1 MVLFFVTV
9 FFLGFFTFIALLE
22 GFGIDRLTFGGIK
35 IEKLYLKWENALH
48 IRAAKI
54 DFSALKTDDT
64 PLTLQPL
71 GDLPRIV
78 RWMERWSASIHIDLI
93 KYKNYAASLS
103 YQKNG
108 TGTLTLQH
116 GQMTCK
122 GLFTLNERRFHFAV
136 PACRVQEGTLSA
148 QLMVELPTQQLH
160 ADVSVLL
167 PRTPLLHLQLRGSSD
182 TLRFTLHSDG
192 NFTTVAPLVH
202 FFGVN
207 PKITPWIT
215 EYAKASSA
223 RLHRLE
229 GNFPYAEPHK
239 LVETL
244 VASATVEG
252 GEYTFAQ
259 GFQPIKSPRIDL
271 LFKEGKL
278 HILPHEGSFYALPTE
293 KSRLWIDFSSPHTTL
308 TALIQTRRARLN
320 DPILQLLHHYGID
333 LPLKQISGECDVD
346 LNLAVDLR
354 TLETTAKGTFRP
366 TPSELLLDRIALR
379 SEGGI
384 VHLDTRVV
392 RFENFIAH
400 YGEDIAHARVS
411 GEYDASSDRGKV
423 SIEAYDVSPLAE
435 GNHLSLF
442 DPKKPLRV
450 TYTLAPGEDTL
461 NVSPSSWRI
470 FDEKLEVKGFSA
482 PFDYRNGRVAVQSLP
497 FSIHD
502 DVAGNISAQFDGASE
517 KADLTLELE
526 RFAMGGI
533 VLAHAPMTFKVRY
546 ADALTTIACQNTSA
560 WSLHKLPLLLSP
572 ISATLKEDRIT
583 FGQAEAILSD
593 LLKGRIEG
601 NYRLS
606 DQKGSIRVDNL
617 LPINPKISPWI
628 DAKEAVEL
636 SIDAQGEAIRLDAPA
651 LSAHF
656 TTIPEG
662 WKIAFDDI
670 SLLSGKSPLLRRY
683 HINKG
688 HLNLFYT
695 GERSLYRFEGAIDYP
710 YPLMM
715 INDRPLSQYRFSGS
729 YRDGLT
735 TIRVNDRL
743 VINHTPERL
752 FARANNAGINVPELF
767 KFLSVHENSTAGTT
781 NSDSVPVRIH
791 ATNTYL
797 QLMKGRKIVA
807 DTLDATLNNGDFDAM
822 LNHAGGSA
830 ALKIRDGRFSILG
843 GGFNET
849 FMQHLFSLA
858 EMSGGTFGF
867 QAQGDADAFDGLMRV
882 ENTVLKEYK
891 ILNNVLAFIN
901 TVPSLTTFSLPNY
914 HSQGLPVKE
923 GYAHFVYDKGIVH
936 VDNFTLD
943 SPEIKILGE
952 GRANINTQTLEGT
965 MTLKTDLGSTLGKV
979 PMVGYILFGEDG
991 SVATTLTL
999 SGRLD
1004 DPKVETAIAKEIA
1017 TAPFNILKRTVI
1029 YPFLWMIPDDGTKK

>member
-1 MVLFFVTV
+1 M
-9 FFLGFFTFIALLE
+9 LE

-48 IRAAKI
+48 IKAAKI
-54 DFSALKTDDT
+54 DFSTLEPDDT

-71 GDLPRIV
+71 EDLPRIV
-78 RWMERWSASIHIDLI
+78 RWMERWSESIHVDRLT
-93 KYKNYAASLS
+93 YKTYAASLS

-108 TGTLTLQH
+108 TGTLALH
-116 GQMTCK
+116 HDQMTCE
-122 GLFTLNERRFHFAV
+122 GLFTLNERRFQLTV
-136 PACRVQEGTLSA
+136 PVCRVKEGTVSA
-148 QLMVELPTQQLH
+148 QLFIELPTQQLH
-160 ADVSVLL
+160 ADVSVSL
-167 PRTPLLHLQLRGSSD
+167 PDTPLLHLQLLGNSD
-182 TLRFTLHSDG
+182 TLRFALHSDG
-192 NFTTVAPLVH
+192 DFATAAPLVR
-202 FFGVN
+202 FFGVD

-229 GNFPYAEPHK
+229 GRFPYAEPHK

-244 VASATVEG
+244 VASATVQN
-252 GEYTFAQ
+252 GEYTFAR
-259 GFQPIKSPRIDL
+259 GFGPIKAPRIDL
-271 LFKEGKL
+271 EFKKGKL

-293 KSRLWIDFSSPHTTL
+293 KSRLWIDFSAPHTTL
-308 TALIQTRRARLN
+308 TALIQTRHAQLN
-320 DPILQLLHHYGID
+320 DPILRLLHHYGID

-346 LNLAVDLR
+346 LNLAVDLH

-384 VHLDTRVV
+384 VRLDTRIVH
-392 RFENFIAH
+392 FENFIAH
-400 YGEDIAHARVS
+400 YGNDIAHARVR

-423 SIEAYDVSPLAE
+423 SIEAYDVSPLADRK
-435 GNHLSLF
+435 HLSLF
-442 DPKKPLRV
+442 DPKKPLHV
-450 TYTLAPGEDTL
+450 TYTLAPGVDTL
-461 NVSPSSWRI
+461 SVFPSSWRI

-497 FSIHD
+497 FRIQD
-502 DVAGNISAQFDGASE
+502 DVAGKISAQFDGASE

-526 RFAMGGI
+526 RFAMGGV
-533 VLAHAPMTFKVRY
+533 VLTHAPMTFNVRY
-546 ADALTTIACQNTSA
+546 ANALTNIACQNASA

-572 ISATLKEDRIT
+572 ISATLKEDGIT
-583 FGQAEAILSD
+583 FGQAEAVLDD

-601 NYRLS
+601 SYRLS

-617 LPINPKISPWI
+617 LPINPKIAPWI
-628 DAKEAVEL
+628 DAKEAVEF
-636 SIDAQGEAIRLDAPA
+636 SVDTQGEAIRLDAPS
-651 LSAHF
+651 LKAHF
-656 TTIPEG
+656 TTVTEG
-662 WKIAFDDI
+662 WKMAFDDI
-670 SLLSGKSPLLRRY
+670 SLLSEKSPLLRRY
-683 HINKG
+683 HIDKG

-695 GERSLYRFEGAIDYP
+695 GERSLYRFEGDIDYP

-715 INDRPLSQYRFSGS
+715 INDRPLSRYRFSGS

-767 KFLSVHENSTAGTT
+767 KFLSAHQNGTAKTAD
-781 NSDSVPVRIH
+781 SESVPVRIH

-797 QLMKGRKIVA
+797 HLMQGRKIVA
-807 DTLDATLNNGDFDAM
+807 DTFDATLINGDFDAT
-822 LNHAGGSA
+822 LNHMSGSA
-830 ALKIRDGRFSILG
+830 TLKIRDGQFSILG
-843 GGFNET
+843 DGFNET

-858 EMSGGTFGF
+858 DMIGGKFSF
-867 QAQGDADAFDGLMRV
+867 QAHGDADAFDGLMRV

-891 ILNNVLAFIN
+891 VLNNVLAFIN
-901 TVPSLTTFSLPNY
+901 TVPSLATFSLPNY
-914 HSQGLPVKE
+914 HSRGLPVKE
-923 GYAHFVYDKGIVH
+923 GYAHFLYDKGIVK

-943 SPEIKILGE
+943 SPEMKILGE
-952 GRANINTQTLEGT
+952 GRADINTQTLKGT

-991 SVATTLTL
+991 SIATTLTL
-999 SGRLD
+999 SGKLD
-1004 DPKVETAIAKEIA
+1004 DPKVETAIAQEIA

-1029 YPFLWMIPDDGTKK
+1029 YPFLWMIPDEETKK